1 LLAIIIALLAAA
13 TLLTIIF
20 IIHNFL
26 TRERRYLNW
35 RMQQFVRQNEKNM
48 RLKINWKQL
57 LAWVS
62 RVFETRGAAK
72 KFEKDLIRAGI
83 PLKGEEFLTLNI
95 LAGFGSGAVMFLVD
109 QDVLKAIPFVVLGL
123 LLPRILLNARIKK
136 RVKRLENQIGDALT
150 VMANSMRAGF
160 SFLQAMEMISK
171 EMPDPIA
178 GEFKKTL
185 REISLGTPTQKAM
198 LVMSERIGSEDLD
211 LVITAILIQRQVGGN
226 LAEVLDKISETIR
239 ERLRI
244 KAEIKT
250 LTAQGRIS
258 GVIIGSMP
266 SVLGLILFVINADYI
281 MTLFKNDIGIVLVVA
296 GIISQITG
304 FILIRKVI
312 QVEV

>member
-1 LLAIIIALLAAA
+1 MLAIIIAVLAAA
-13 TLLTIIF
+13 TCLTIILIIHHLLTI
-20 IIHNFL
+20 
-26 TRERRYLNW
+26 ERRYLNW
-35 RMQQFVRQNEKNM
+35 RMQQFVRQNEKNE
-48 RLKINWKQL
+48 RIKISWKEL
-57 LAWVS
+57 LTWAS
-62 RVFETRGAAK
+62 KVFETRGAAK
-72 KFEKDLIRAGI
+72 KFEKDLIKAGI

-95 LAGFGSGAVMFLVD
+95 LAGLASGVIMFLAS
-109 QDVLKAIPFVVLGL
+109 QDILKTIPFAILGF

-160 SFLQAMEMISK
+160 SFLQAMETISK

-198 LVMSERIGSEDLD
+198 LAMSERIGSEDLD

-258 GVIIGSMP
+258 GIVIGSMP
-266 SVLGLILFVINADYI
+266 SVLGVVLFVINADYI
-281 MTLFKNDIGIVLVVA
+281 MTLFTHNIGIMLVVA
-296 GIISQITG
+296 GVISQIIG

-312 QVEV
+312 QIEV

>member
-1 LLAIIIALLAAA
+1 MLAIIIALLAAA